1 MNTYLQSIPFVDPDF
16 TRRMLADGIL
26 WADQSCRISGTL
38 SLALRRCDKQ
48 SIDAILAMMI
58 ADNCT
63 TMADAC
69 HWLNANYSKILETCR
84 VSVY

>member
-1 MNTYLQSIPFVDPDF
+1 M
-16 TRRMLADGIL
+16 AEGIL

-58 ADNCT
+58 TDNCT

-69 HWLNANYSKILETCR
+69 HWLNTNYSTVLETCKR
-84 VSVY
+84 EV

>member
-1 MNTYLQSIPFVDPDF
+1 MNTYLQSISASDSDF
-16 TRRMLADGIL
+16 NRRMLADGIL

-48 SIDAILAMMI
+48 STDAILAMMI

-69 HWLNANYSKILETCR
+69 HWLNANYSTVLETCSQ
-84 VSVY
+84 SV